1 MEFDKLMDDL
11 KKAGVEV
18 SVKGFFKKGTKQQ
31 ANSEADVIFKVAG
44 VDRNKF
50 LEEYRKRT
58 EEKLKKMYTE
68 DTENSY
74 KEDHKFIVLQHKLI
88 ADIDSFG
95 EPDKLIFGKIRYA
108 SNPIDGSIIMLVN
121 TKGSAWRGIPISNAG
136 VAEKIQ
142 LCSVCSDAEPIHTN
156 LFPNYYEE
164 LVAYTT
170 KPLRRAIS
178 DYKSKKIKDK
188 LELVIKIIDT
198 VPHSML
204 ANSCIRMLCKMKKL
218 QISDDREEIVWIPQT
233 AGMYVGADS
242 NVRYDVFNHLVQK
255 ANVLAAMPEM
265 RMPMPAILTND
276 PKIPALNF
284 IDLDSIVEEGEC
296 PTWVEFSERFTP
308 DDWAVLEAF
317 IWSIFVANNKG
328 RQLLYIYDP
337 NGFSGKSILI
347 SVLCRFLGDNMCA
360 SLQKD
365 SLINQF
371 SLAKVWDKRF
381 VSIDD
386 NKNKN
391 LIRSEKMHMML
402 GSGRADIELKGRNS
416 FSARL
421 NMKVMAA
428 GNIPLEIDPQAV
440 HERTRLIMI
449 RANVTDEIL
458 KRFCLVDKNGKLVRR
473 NGKPVP
479 MGDPSFEERLFE
491 EFPKFLRLCKE
502 SYAKLCPTNAN
513 IILNEEQ
520 VDALFNLAPDTDTIL
535 DRIAEDFFNI
545 GESEM
550 MNPLEFQKQFYLARS
565 SFRNYIDGIDN
576 IKLDDFKTY
585 LSKRYSF
592 VGQGRKRDA
601 TSRGK
606 RMMYGISAKVLP
618 QSTSVPVKPP
628 VEPIQLPDTS
638 WVKELI

>member
-1 MEFDKLMDDL
+1 MDFDKLMDDL

-18 SVKGFFKKGTKQQ
+18 SLKGFFRKGTKQQ

-44 VDRNKF
+44 VDRDKF
-50 LEEYRKRT
+50 LAEYQKRS
-58 EEKLKKMYTE
+58 EEKLKKLYT
-68 DTENSY
+68 DNTENSY
-74 KEDHKFIVLQHKLI
+74 KEDHKFIVLQHKLL

-142 LCSVCSDAEPIHTN
+142 LTSVCSEADAIHTD

-170 KPLRRAIS
+170 RPLRKAIS
-178 DYKSKKIKDK
+178 DYKNKKIKDK
-188 LELVIKIIDT
+188 LDLVIKIIET

-204 ANSCIRMLCKMKKL
+204 ANSCIRMLCKCKKL
-218 QISDDREEIVWIPQT
+218 QVAEDREEIVWIPQT

-242 NVRYDVFNHLVQK
+242 NLKYDVFSHLVQK
-255 ANVLAAMPEM
+255 ANVLAAMPVM
-265 RMPMPAILTND
+265 RMPMPTILTND
-276 PKIPALNF
+276 PSVPALNF
-284 IDLDSIVEEGEC
+284 IDLDKIVEEGEC
-296 PTWVEFSERFTP
+296 PTWIEFSERFTP

-317 IWSIFVANNKG
+317 IWSIFVADNKG

-347 SVLCRFLGDNMCA
+347 SVLCRFLGENMCA

-421 NMKVMAA
+421 NMKIMAA

-449 RANVTDEIL
+449 RANVTDDIL
-458 KRFCLVDKNGKLVRR
+458 KRFCLVDKTGKLVRR

-502 SYAKLCPTNAN
+502 SYARLCQTNAN
-513 IILNEEQ
+513 IILTEDQ

-535 DRIAEDFFNI
+535 DRIAEDYFNI
-545 GESEM
+545 GENESM
-550 MNPLEFQKQFYLARS
+550 PPLEFQKQFYLARA
-565 SFRNYIDGIDN
+565 SFRNCIDGVDN

-592 VGQGRKRDA
+592 VGMSRRQKS
-601 TSRGK
+601 TSRS
-606 RMMYGISAKVLP
+606 RMMNGISAKALP
-618 QSTSVPVKPP
+618 QQFPP
-628 VEPIQLPDTS
+628 MATTQNVEDNQRPGTAFPRG
-638 WVKELI
+638 LI